1 VSDLDVDPPETE
13 GRGRAVAALGAVAEY
28 FEPREVPLGGIR
40 GVTVRRLLPQ
50 RKVPTVGAWCFL
62 DQMMD
67 GHSGPHNPPLKVL
80 PHPHIGLQTVTW
92 PFEGEIRHRDS
103 IGSDVVV
110 QPRQLNLMTAGRG
123 IAHSEFA
130 VEDAPAGHG
139 LQLWTALPAEA
150 LALEPSFEQH
160 RKLPLYERPGLRA
173 IVILGT
179 LDDVTSPATAYTP
192 IVGADLR
199 INPGAEVTI
208 PLKHY
213 FEHAVLV
220 IDGDLTI
227 SSTHFDNP
235 ENHPA
240 AHPLTP
246 GPLLY
251 LGDSRSDLTFASRTG
266 AHVILLGGEPFR
278 EDIVMWWNFVGR
290 SHEDIA
296 QAREDW
302 QNRDLDRF
310 PDIAGHDVEERIAA
324 PPLPGVRL
332 KPRGRGR

>member
-1 VSDLDVDPPETE
+1 VSDLDVDPAETE
-13 GRGRAVAALGAVAEY
+13 CPAKAGSALGAVAEY
-28 FEPREVPLGGIR
+28 YEPRDVPLGGIR

-50 RKVPTVGAWCFL
+50 RAIPTVGAWCFL
-62 DQMMD
+62 DQF
-67 GHSGPHNPPLKVL
+67 GPHSTPMNVL
-80 PHPHIGLQTVTW
+80 PHPHTGLQTVTW

-110 QPRQLNLMTAGRG
+110 QPRQLNIMTAGRG

-130 VEDAPAGHG
+130 VEGSPAGHG
-139 LQLWTALPAEA
+139 LQLWTALPGDAVETT
-150 LALEPSFEQH
+150 PGFEQH
-160 RKLPLYERPGLRA
+160 RHLPIYEKPGLRA

-179 LDDVTSPATAYTP
+179 LDGVTSPATAYTP
-192 IVGADLR
+192 IVGADLQ

-208 PLKHY
+208 PVKHY
-213 FEHAVLV
+213 FEHALLV
-220 IDGDLTI
+220 IDGDLTV
-227 SSTHFDNP
+227 SSTHFDDP
-235 ENHPA
+235 TDVPDTHDLA
-240 AHPLTP
+240 P

-251 LGDSRSDLTFASRTG
+251 LGDSRSNITLTSRAG

-296 QAREDW
+296 EAREDW
-302 QNRDLDRF
+302 ENRNQDRF
-310 PDIAGHDVEERIAA
+310 PDIAGHTVEERIPA

-332 KPRGRGR
+332 KPRGRGH